1 MISVLDKKL
10 LRDLRHLWAQALAI
24 ALVMA
29 CGAATIILAVGS
41 YRSLEET
48 RGAFYDR
55 YRFGSVFASAVRAPT
70 HLKSRIEA
78 ISGISGVELRI
89 VEPVLLDVVGMK
101 EPASGLAI
109 SIPDHRDAKVNR
121 LYLRKGRLPEP
132 NRGTE
137 VAVIETFAKAHGFV
151 PGDHFSAIINGKK
164 QELDIVGL
172 VLSPEHIYS
181 IGPGDMVPDPKR
193 FGVFFMSENA
203 LSGLFNMENSFNDL
217 SATTMRNAGIK
228 QIMGDIDD
236 LLKPYGGV
244 GAYDRE
250 DQISNA
256 FLDAELE
263 QLRAMASVI
272 PPIFLFV
279 SAFLV
284 NMILSRLITL
294 EREQVGLL
302 KALGY
307 GNIAIGGHY
316 AKLVIVIAIV
326 GLVFGSGAG
335 FWLGRGLTRLF
346 ANFYSFPFL
355 LFKQSLDLYALAAG
369 VTITAA
375 LTGAVKSIWAI
386 VVLPPAVAMRPKAP
400 TRYKSFFAGRFNPT
414 RFFSQLTTMAF
425 RHIFRRPIRFAMTTF
440 GTSLS
445 VALLVAAL
453 FSYDSIDHMIDTI
466 FFQIDRQDATLTFV
480 DDRGQR
486 ALLNVVALPGVI
498 KAEPFRTTSVKLRNE
513 HFEVQMSIVGLPK
526 ESDLSRILDHNLAPL
541 DPPRK
546 GLVIS
551 ERVAEKLR
559 LRPGDMVDVEL
570 TKLNGRIARLPIT
583 GIAQS
588 YVGLTAYMSLDA
600 FNRMMRDGQW
610 ISGVRIK
617 IDDHKLDKLYKAVK
631 ETPIISS
638 IALQNISRDKFRE
651 TIEQNITTMTSVYV
665 ALAVIITFG
674 VVYNSA
680 RIQLSERA
688 RELAS
693 LRVFGFTRAEVS
705 RVLMIE
711 LAAIVLLAQ
720 PLGWSLGY
728 MFAWSVV
735 QGFESD
741 LYRIPLIIN
750 TDTFAWSSIIV
761 MIAAVLSALIV
772 RRRVDRLDLIQVLK
786 TRE

>member
-48 RGAFYDR
+48 RDAFYDR

-89 VEPVLLDVVGMK
+89 VEPVLLDVLGMK

-164 QELDIVGL
+164 QDLDIVGL

-193 FGVFFMSENA
+193 FGVFFMSEKV

-228 QIMGDIDD
+228 QILGDIDD

-302 KALGY
+302 KAVGY

-400 TRYKSFFAGRFNPT
+400 TRYKSFFAGRFNAT
-414 RFFSQLTTMAF
+414 RFLSQLTTMAF
-425 RHIFRRPIRFAMTTF
+425 RHMFRRPIRFAMTTF

-486 ALLNVVALPGVI
+486 ALHNVVALPGVI

-513 HFEVQMSIVGLPK
+513 HFEVQMPIVGLPK

-541 DPPRK
+541 EPPRK

-570 TKLNGRIARLPIT
+570 TKKNGRIARLPIT

-588 YVGLTAYMSLDA
+588 YVGLTAYMSFDA

-617 IDDHKLDKLYKAVK
+617 VDDHKLDKLYKAVK

-638 IALQNISRDKFRE
+638 IALQNISRNKFRE

-750 TDTFAWSSIIV
+750 TDTFAWSSITV